1 MPLESLLSLQSWAR
15 DPQRI
20 NHETAGQATVIEIY
34 TDATANGLKVSIG
47 LEELK
52 LEYKVHRVFLGG
64 EQMTPEFTALNPNN
78 KIPVLVDDDV
88 VVSESGAILIYLAE
102 KTGKLLPKEP
112 RARIK
117 TIEMVINQMASLGPM
132 LGQLFVFRG
141 AWQNKVPEVTDRY
154 FKEVSRIYGVLN
166 RRLEGRPYFAGNEY
180 TIADIAF
187 LPWIRG
193 LARACARTAS
203 GPEGPDDPRAVPA
216 GKTVRGLYQGHRR
229 CRRSPQIINPVR
241 WDGWVPLHRTVV
253 QGNSK

>member
-1 MPLESLLSLQSWAR
+1 M
-15 DPQRI
+15 
-20 NHETAGQATVIEIY
+20 IEVY
-34 TDATANGLKVSIG
+34 TDATANGLKVSIA
-47 LEELK
+47 LEELG
-52 LEYKVHRVFLGG
+52 LDYKVHRVYLGG

-141 AWQNKVPEVTDRY
+141 SWQNKFPEVSDRY
-154 FKEVSRIYGVLN
+154 FKEVSRIYRVLD
-166 RRLEGRPYFAGNEY
+166 RRLEGRPYFAGDEY

-187 LPWIRG
+187 LPWIRQGAMIPFTQDLPLNDNANLKAWLERVLERPAVRKG
-193 LARACARTAS
+193 LTI
-203 GPEGPDDPRAVPA
+203 PEPFPPEKQFAAFIKG
-216 GKTVRGLYQGHRR
+216 TVGVG
-229 CRRSPQIINPVR
+229 
-241 WDGWVPLHRTVV
+241 DLH
-253 QGNSK
+253 K